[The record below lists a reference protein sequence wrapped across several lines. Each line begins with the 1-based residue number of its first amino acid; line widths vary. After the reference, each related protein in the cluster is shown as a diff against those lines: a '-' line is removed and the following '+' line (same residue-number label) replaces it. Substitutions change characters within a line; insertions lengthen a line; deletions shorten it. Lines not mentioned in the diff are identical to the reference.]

1 MKSKEIDYWRNNR
14 ASSLSSKVRRWKSNP
29 FGAAIRFLEILYF
42 GRPLI
47 NIFIGNKGKG
57 SNSTGIE
64 LIFHMSNSVNSDL
77 TNEDYIF
84 LENVRID
91 LGENFIQLDTG
102 HILNTRKSTN
112 ELFSG
117 QYWSQVRRIQKS
129 RILNVSHNQMVYPIA
144 NQKFFYHFLLEE
156 LPEIINAHK
165 LGLVEKFI
173 SFENQPSYVEELID
187 LAGIKIEY
195 IKGDIQNFSKVIC
208 PTYSRSNSTWAIE
221 QLQVLIASNLSKIS
235 GPEKILL
242 LRAGEVRCDSHFE
255 QLLSD
260 FLIPQG
266 FEYVDLEF
274 FSNADQI
281 GIFQNAKEIV
291 AIHGGAL
298 SNIVFT
304 KKNCRIFEIF
314 THPYRTYFFRDIA
327 RIKGNEYIG
336 TESNDALEFLKTWLG
351 SNP

>member
-1 MKSKEIDYWRNNR
+1 
-14 ASSLSSKVRRWKSNP
+14 
-29 FGAAIRFLEILYF
+29 
-42 GRPLI
+42 
-47 NIFIGNKGKG
+47 
-57 SNSTGIE
+57 
-64 LIFHMSNSVNSDL
+64 MSNSVNSDL

-91 LGENFIQLDTG
+91 LGENFIQLDTD

-255 QLLSD
+255 QLLRD